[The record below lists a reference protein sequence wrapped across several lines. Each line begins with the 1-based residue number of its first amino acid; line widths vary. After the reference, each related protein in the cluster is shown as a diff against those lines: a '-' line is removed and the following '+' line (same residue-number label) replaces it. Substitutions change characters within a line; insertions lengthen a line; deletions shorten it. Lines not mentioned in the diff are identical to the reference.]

1 MRRALLSLLLLAA
14 LAAAVTVTSH
24 DIEITLKADG
34 SGYVVEDFL
43 VRLANGDKDSF
54 EAALAAGKPETASL
68 KPVITKEHGEIN
80 IIPHI
85 TESDIA
91 AVTFQYNVP
100 QIVDSVGKRGK
111 QELVGITER
120 AFSFYDGKTMQLPY
134 EPPTTLSISVPQDIQ
149 LAENPVPPT
158 DAPIKEL
165 GVDGKQYLKY
175 TWTYLKPFNT
185 NQFRVLY
192 EQELS
197 IQSQLSFGSLLDNF
211 RNSYGNPMY
220 LVAAAI
226 LVLILLWYRKEV
238 AIVVKGAFAG
248 EPVIEG
254 EETEKA

>member
-1 MRRALLSLLLLAA
+1 MKRALLALLLLAA
-14 LAAAVTVTSH
+14 FAAAVTVTSH

-43 VRLANGDKDSF
+43 VRLTNGDKDSF
-54 EAALAAGKPETASL
+54 KAALAAGTPETVGL

-80 IIPHI
+80 IIPRI

-91 AVTFQYNVP
+91 SVTFQYNVP

-111 QELVGITER
+111 QELVGITEK

-134 EPPTTLSISVPQDIQ
+134 EPPTTLAISVPQDFK
-149 LAENPVPPT
+149 LADNPIPSTEPPVR
-158 DAPIKEL
+158 EL

-192 EQELS
+192 EQEIS
-197 IQSQLSFGSLLDNF
+197 IQSQLSLGSLLDNF
-211 RNSYGNPMY
+211 RNSYGNPLY

-226 LVLILLWYRKEV
+226 LVLILLCYRKEV
-238 AIVVKGAFAG
+238 VIVVKEAFAG

-254 EETEKA
+254 EEAEKA